1 MVDTAANMINNGS
14 IVFSLNNLILS
25 VNLILI
31 TLSNGITCVFE
42 AGRLKP
48 KCHFS
53 CIIHEMATDRIMPY
67 NRRDFF
73 RHFYQSLF
81 FIILVKYLDQRFMAS
96 LI

>member
-31 TLSNGITCVFE
+31 TLSNGITYVFE
-42 AGRLKP
+42 AGRLKS

-53 CIIHEMATDRIMPY
+53 CIIHEIANDRIMPH
-67 NRRDFF
+67 NGKRIF
-73 RHFYQSLF
+73 
-81 FIILVKYLDQRFMAS
+81 
-96 LI
+96 

>member
-42 AGRLKP
+42 AGRLKR
-48 KCHFS
+48 KCHFL
-53 CIIHEMATDRIMPY
+53 CIIHEMVNDRIMPH
-67 NRRDFF
+67 NGGGGFLD
-73 RHFYQSLF
+73 
-81 FIILVKYLDQRFMAS
+81 ILSKVSFLSF
-96 LI
+96 